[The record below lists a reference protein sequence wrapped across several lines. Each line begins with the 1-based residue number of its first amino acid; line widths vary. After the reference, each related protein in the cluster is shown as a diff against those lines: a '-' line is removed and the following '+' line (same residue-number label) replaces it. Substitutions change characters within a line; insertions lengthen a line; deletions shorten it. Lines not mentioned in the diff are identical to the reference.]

1 MSVIR
6 QPVLHVHYLRP
17 LHNRSI
23 RSGLFVLKSAA
34 RFINIRCNSAVV
46 TTGKKEEESVYW
58 LCECVVF
65 CCMNVGACVFHYLA
79 DAVNYIFPES
89 CQPLMKARAWL
100 VQCYSWDPEE
110 LDLLGRKPTIATSP
124 LLPPPPSSLLLHTP
138 PFSSPRLYLPPLP
151 RKRHDRGWFM
161 LMDMIILPILRWL
174 WFVRMQHYYYTVWL
188 PCSFGKK
195 KSMIFTYT
203 YSQEQLLTHI

>member
-1 MSVIR
+1 MQLCCRVWVVPIT
-6 QPVLHVHYLRP
+6 
-17 LHNRSI
+17 
-23 RSGLFVLKSAA
+23 
-34 RFINIRCNSAVV
+34 VV
-46 TTGKKEEESVYW
+46 TTGKREQESPYW
-58 LCECVVF
+58 LCECVF

-124 LLPPPPSSLLLHTP
+124 SLPPPHSSLLLP
-138 PFSSPRLYLPPLP
+138 PSVPPTSPKETTWQRLIHADGYDYFTHLP
-151 RKRHDRGWFM
+151 
-161 LMDMIILPILRWL
+161 WL

-195 KSMIFTYT
+195 SMIFTYKNNFILIFKVGWT
-203 YSQEQLLTHI
+203 TSQNVVFIHLRF

>member
-1 MSVIR
+1 MQLCWRVWVVPIT
-6 QPVLHVHYLRP
+6 
-17 LHNRSI
+17 
-23 RSGLFVLKSAA
+23 
-34 RFINIRCNSAVV
+34 VV
-46 TTGKKEEESVYW
+46 TTGKREQESPYW
-58 LCECVVF
+58 LCECVF

-124 LLPPPPSSLLLHTP
+124 SLLPHTP

-161 LMDMIILPILRWL
+161 LMDMIILPISLDFDL
-174 WFVRMQHYYYTVWL
+174 L
-188 PCSFGKK
+188 GCSITTTLCGCHVVLGR
-195 KSMIFTYT
+195 
-203 YSQEQLLTHI
+203 SQWYLLTLTYKNNFLLIFKVGWTTSQNVVFIHLRF